1 MAVLLFDGREIE
13 TDDEGYLLNL
23 DDYSDEL
30 RDFMASEMELELTDE
45 HMVII
50 NTVRE
55 YYKEYDTTPPI
66 RGLIQLLKKQG
77 HTELASSVKLARLF
91 PDGAAKCAAKLAGL
105 PKPAKCI

>member
-1 MAVLLFDGREIE
+1 MIHFNGRDIQ
-13 TDDEGYLLNL
+13 TDEEGYLSNL
-23 DDYSDEL
+23 SDYSDEL
-30 RDFMASEMELELTDE
+30 RDYMAQQMGLELTQE
-45 HMVII
+45 HLAVINI
-50 NTVRE
+50 VRK
-55 YYKEYDTTPPI
+55 YYEEYDTTPPI

>member
-30 RDFMASEMELELTDE
+30 RDFMASEMDLELTDE

-55 YYKEYDTTPPI
+55 YYKEYDTT
-66 RGLIQLLKKQG
+66 
-77 HTELASSVKLARLF
+77 
-91 PDGAAKCAAKLAGL
+91 
-105 PKPAKCI
+105 